1 MSAQLLSRRTLN
13 RIARAAGLPEPLVVR
28 GWSHGGYWLGFVTW
42 DHHHGVYNT
51 KSREVVWWYSNTDH
65 YTSCG
70 ELPPYQYGPP
80 TLSTLRREGKSMM
93 GLIFHRRVGE
103 RRTGRLRTWLNL
115 STGGVSGSAKLGRV
129 TVNTRGRVTIRLWK
143 GFSIRL

>member
-1 MSAQLLSRRTLN
+1 
-13 RIARAAGLPEPLVVR
+13 
-28 GWSHGGYWLGFVTW
+28 
-42 DHHHGVYNT
+42 
-51 KSREVVWWYSNTDH
+51 
-65 YTSCG
+65 
-70 ELPPYQYGPP
+70 
-80 TLSTLRREGKSMM
+80 M

>member
-51 KSREVVWWYSNTDH
+51 KSHQVVWDSEPGPMRPVPAVRNLYTRGRLH
-65 YTSCG
+65 YTSCR

-80 TLSTLRREGKSMM
+80 TLSTLRREAKS
-93 GLIFHRRVGE
+93 
-103 RRTGRLRTWLNL
+103 
-115 STGGVSGSAKLGRV
+115 
-129 TVNTRGRVTIRLWK
+129 
-143 GFSIRL
+143 